1 MYIEVEPGL
10 IAVHT
15 LPEDIM
21 WSARIAILSFQK
33 KVEEEEE
40 EDLTAFGYDYVWM
53 LSSKAPKWTGASLQS
68 WVYCKNN
75 TPESVWEA
83 FFVLFL
89 WHI

>member
-21 WSARIAILSFQK
+21 WSALIAILSFK
-33 KVEEEEE
+33 KKEEEEGEEE

-53 LSSKAPKWTGASLQS
+53 LSSEAPKWTGASLQS
-68 WVYCKNN
+68 WVYYKK
-75 TPESVWEA
+75 
-83 FFVLFL
+83 
-89 WHI
+89 

>member
-53 LSSKAPKWTGASLQS
+53 LSSKAPKW
-68 WVYCKNN
+68 VYCKNN